1 MIRKFDAFQI
11 SLLCGESVGQSSIPK
26 DAIESLADE
35 FPISQR
41 IMTVDMFYVNENG
54 YRRPMTIRDMSNF
67 SASRI
72 PNNAASRIINE
83 RIIHGATGVLLN
95 DGRVLI
101 CSSYGQFVNVPL
113 FAIIFDPFDADG
125 RVDHTSQADCMMYA
139 CRSYASLVTLA
150 NGEVLR
156 MGGGTDQMYP
166 GDCALFNPSTK
177 EWRLLK
183 ENAPRMA
190 AGAFSILLRDGRVL
204 VSGGR
209 SQAIIMWTCWL
220 YDPATEKFAE
230 TGHMVVRR
238 ERHAGCL
245 MLSGDLFVCGGLS
258 EHMVKIN
265 SCEKYNIQ
273 NGTWERLP
281 DMHRFLHDHHC
292 MLMPNGKIAVI
303 GITGRHSA
311 YDPIDGAWSPV
322 TELSNIGDL
331 GFNETALFIDMD

>member
-11 SLLCGESVGQSSIPK
+11 SLLCGESVGHSSIPK
-26 DAIESLADE
+26 DAIETLESE

-41 IMTVDMFYVNENG
+41 ILTVDMFYVNENG
-54 YRRPMTIRDMSNF
+54 YRRPLTIRDMSNF

-72 PNNAASRIINE
+72 PNNAPSGILNDRTM
-83 RIIHGATGVLLN
+83 HGATGTLLN

-101 CSSYGQFVNVPL
+101 CSSYDPDTNSPL
-113 FAIIFDPFDADG
+113 VAIIFDPYDADG
-125 RVDHTSQADCMMYA
+125 RVERVSQADCMMYA

-150 NGEVLR
+150 NGNVLR
-156 MGGGTDQMYP
+156 MGGGTYEGYP

-177 EWRLLK
+177 KWRSLIA
-183 ENAPRMA
+183 NAPHMA
-190 AGAFSILLRDGRVL
+190 SGAFSILLGDGRVL

-220 YDPATEKFAE
+220 YDPATEIFVE

-245 MLSGDLFVCGGLS
+245 MLSGDVFVCGGLS
-258 EHMVKIN
+258 EHAVKIN

-322 TELSNIGDL
+322 TELSNVGDL
-331 GFNETALFIDMD
+331 GFNETALFISMD